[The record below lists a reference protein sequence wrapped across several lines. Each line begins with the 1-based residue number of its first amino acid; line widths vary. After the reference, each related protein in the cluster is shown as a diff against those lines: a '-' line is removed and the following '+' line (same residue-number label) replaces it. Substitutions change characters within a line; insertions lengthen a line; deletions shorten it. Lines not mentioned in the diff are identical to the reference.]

1 MKNKKKK
8 GFTLIELVVVIAI
21 IGVLAAIAIPRYNTS
36 KTKAAEA
43 AHKSNVQMLK
53 TAALVRQSD
62 MKSNETNIEWNK
74 GKFDDYSKY
83 VEKWP
88 EIPAGLKTGYNAYT
102 VKINRENITI
112 TPDEDNLDPVNVD
125 GK

>member
-62 MKSNETNIEWNK
+62 MKSGDPGVNWPNP
-74 GKFDDYSKY
+74 DDYSDY
-83 VEKWP
+83 IEKWP
-88 EIPAGLKTGYNAYT
+88 EVPAGLDKTDGKGYE
-102 VKINRENITI
+102 VIIENNKITI
-112 TPDEDNLDPVNVD
+112 NLDGVEIYPD
-125 GK
+125 DKTK